1 MTRHMPIP
9 KELQIMHYRTFTAA
23 VIAGLGLATS
33 GIASAQS
40 TTPTTD
46 TWRMPY
52 QSGFWGHAGAS
63 VGQSKLELGCPAG
76 GSCDDKDTSFRIY
89 AGGKFNN
96 AFGLELGLVD
106 YGTFDRAGGET
117 KGRGLDIPLIF
128 GFPLGTNSSVFAK
141 AGVNYSQM
149 EVSDNS
155 LGVATGKESGWGP
168 RYGVGAQIGLTP
180 QWAIRGDWDRFH
192 VRFPGTKDDVDTLTL
207 GAQYTFR

>member
-1 MTRHMPIP
+1 
-9 KELQIMHYRTFTAA
+9 MHYRNLTAA

-40 TTPTTD
+40 TTSPSTSTTAD

-155 LGVATGKESGWGP
+155 VGVTTGKESGWGP

>member
-1 MTRHMPIP
+1 MGAVCFSSLSVVRINDETVPVCDRTTKRRDRHTGRLADPLHGMTRHMPNP
-9 KELQIMHYRTFTAA
+9 NELQIMHYRNLTAA
-23 VIAGLGLATS
+23 VIAGLGLVTS

-40 TTPTTD
+40 TTSTSTTTTTD

-76 GSCDDKDTSFRIY
+76 GSCDNKDTSFRVY

-117 KGRGLDIPLIF
+117 KGRGLYIPLIF
-128 GFPLGTNSSVFAK
+128 GYPLGTISSVFAK
-141 AGVNYSQM
+141 AGVN
-149 EVSDNS
+149 
-155 LGVATGKESGWGP
+155 
-168 RYGVGAQIGLTP
+168 
-180 QWAIRGDWDRFH
+180 
-192 VRFPGTKDDVDTLTL
+192 
-207 GAQYTFR
+207 